1 VKADGLTP
9 NDILQQAQRLMVP
22 LFQRP
27 YVWGK
32 DAQWEP
38 LWDDIVRMAELVRPN
53 IMTPPKPHF
62 LGAVVL
68 QRRNVSIN
76 SIPQRW
82 VIDGQQRLT
91 TLQIII
97 DAVQARLESRVMT
110 SQSARLRSLI
120 ENEGQ
125 YRREEDDVFKLWP
138 TNRDRD
144 AYREVMGATPPIN
157 YANLRNKNERI
168 VQAHKFFSES
178 AEKYLAND
186 DETPQR
192 ADALEIALKQLLK
205 IVVIDLDADEDAQEI
220 FETLNSRG
228 VKLSA
233 ADLIKNLIFQKLEDD
248 NADTE
253 KAYEK
258 YWKRFET
265 AFWEQEISSG
275 RQKQSRTAV
284 FLNHFLIARTGRVIT
299 SSEVFYKFKEYL
311 DSCGLGTVQLLEQIH
326 DVAEIYEHHVVN
338 AQSANNELDA
348 VELFI
353 YRTQAMDVEVVK
365 SIVIHLLDPSLES
378 ISKEQVSKA
387 LKSIESWLVRRSLMR
402 ATTKG
407 FNNFIA
413 QVVTE
418 LLNSSRAECGD
429 IVEKYLAAQNADAT
443 YWPDDTQIT
452 EALDDF
458 RFYRLMVRKRARMI
472 LEALEDHLRSYSHT
486 ASGVS
491 EQRCPRGTLTIEHI
505 MPQSW
510 REHWPMEAGDTVDVR
525 DRAVQTL
532 GNLTLLSIKLNSKV
546 SNGPWTGASGKRAA
560 LLAQST
566 LSLNAALTAE
576 NGEAWNLE
584 SIQSRNSWMTQQLI
598 NTWPT
603 PAGHRA
609 TIATLETK
617 QETYISVEDLISAGL
632 VQIGDI
638 LTPAQK
644 THSGRMA
651 TILEG
656 GRISLDT
663 GEEFDSLSGAA
674 RKLRKMQAAAG
685 WNFWVHSNTGQT
697 MYVIREEYRS
707 RFDVMFSDDES
718 DIEEV
723 EE

>member
-1 VKADGLTP
+1 MKADGLTP
-9 NDILQQAQRLMVP
+9 LEILQQAQRLMVP

-38 LWDDIVRMAELVRPN
+38 LWDDIIRMAELVRPN

-68 QRRNVSIN
+68 QRRNVSIQ
-76 SIPQRW
+76 SLPQRW

-97 DAVQARLESRVMT
+97 DAVQARLESREMS
-110 SQSARLRSLI
+110 SQAARLRSLI
-120 ENEGQ
+120 ENESQ
-125 YRREEDDVFKLWP
+125 YRRETDDMFKLWP

-157 YANLRNKNERI
+157 YATLKHKNERI
-168 VQAHKFFSES
+168 VQAHKFFSEA
-178 AEKYLAND
+178 AEKYLAD
-186 DETPQR
+186 DSESLQR

-205 IVVIDLDADEDAQEI
+205 LVVIDLDVDEDAQEI

-233 ADLIKNLIFQKLEDD
+233 ADLIKNLIFQKLEEE

-275 RQKQSRTAV
+275 RLRQPRTAV

-311 DSCGLGTVQLLEQIH
+311 TTCGLGTVQLLEQIH
-326 DVAEIYEHHVVN
+326 AIAEIYEHHVTN
-338 AQSANNELDA
+338 SQSGSNELNA

-353 YRTQAMDVEVVK
+353 YRTQTMDVEVVK
-365 SIVIHLLDPSLES
+365 SIVIHLLDPSLEP
-378 ISKEQVSKA
+378 ISSEQATKV
-387 LKSIESWLVRRSLMR
+387 LRSIESWLIRRSLMR

-418 LLNSSRAECGD
+418 LLNSNRAECGD
-429 IVEKYLAAQNADAT
+429 IVENYLAAQNADAT
-443 YWPDDTQIT
+443 FWPDDGQLASNLK
-452 EALDDF
+452 EF
-458 RFYRLMVRKRARMI
+458 RFYRLVVRKRARMI
-472 LEALEDHLRSYSHT
+472 LEAIEDHLRGYSH
-486 ASGVS
+486 AVQGVG
-491 EQRCPRGTLTIEHI
+491 EQRCPRGTLTIEHL

-510 REHWPMEAGDTVDVR
+510 RDHWPLAPGESVEVR
-525 DRAVQTL
+525 DRAVQGL
-532 GNLTLLSIKLNSKV
+532 GNLTLLTTKLNSKV
-546 SNGPWTGASGKRAA
+546 SNGPWAGTEGKRSA
-560 LLAQST
+560 LHAQST
-566 LSLNAALTAE
+566 LSLNAEVTA
-576 NGEAWNLE
+576 NGADAWTLETIEA
-584 SIQSRNSWMTQQLI
+584 RNSLMIQRLLEI
-598 NTWPT
+598 WPT
-603 PAGHRA
+603 PTGHRA
-609 TIATLETK
+609 NIASHEAT
-617 QETYISVEDLISAGL
+617 QETYVSVEDLISAGM
-632 VQIGDI
+632 VQIGDT
-638 LTPAQK
+638 LTAASRA
-644 THSGRMA
+644 HAGRIA
-651 TILEG
+651 TILDG

-663 GEEFDSLSGAA
+663 GEEFNSLSGAA
-674 RKLRKMQAAAG
+674 RKVRKMQAAAG
-685 WNFWVHSNTGQT
+685 WSFWIHANTGQSMFT
-697 MYVIREEYRS
+697 LREEYRA
-707 RFDVMFSDDES
+707 RFDVVLSVDDSE
-718 DIEEV
+718 DEEF